1 MDLQS
6 RARWEEYNKAKEGT
20 FARTDI
26 PEAPWFIVKINDKKR
41 ARPNCIRHLLEQI
54 PYEDVPYD
62 EVALP
67 DRVNKPEY
75 ERAVLPQELY
85 VPERY

>member
-1 MDLQS
+1 MQGPIYLKHLGLSS
-6 RARWEEYNKAKEGT
+6 RLTTKNGLDQIASA
-20 FARTDI
+20 I
-26 PEAPWFIVKINDKKR
+26 
-41 ARPNCIRHLLEQI
+41 LLEQI

-67 DRVNKPEY
+67 DRVHKPEY